1 MVGHIQLHP
10 EAVMEMET
18 VLGQAVVLE
27 LELGTSMFE
36 IEPELGTPK

>member
-27 LELGTSMFE
+27 LELATSMLGT
-36 IEPELGTPK
+36 EPKLGTPK